1 MPSLWIVMLKAL
13 SIPAAPRLTSLQ
25 WPLLVVELAAAC
37 LLLSQG
43 AIASAVLAAL
53 RVFLRF

>member
-1 MPSLWIVMLKAL
+1 MLKAL

-25 WPLLVVELAAAC
+25 WPLLLGELAAAS